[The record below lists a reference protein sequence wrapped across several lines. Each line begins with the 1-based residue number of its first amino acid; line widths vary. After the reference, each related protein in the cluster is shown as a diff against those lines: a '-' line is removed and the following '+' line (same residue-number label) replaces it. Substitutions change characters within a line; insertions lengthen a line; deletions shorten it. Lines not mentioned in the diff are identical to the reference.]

1 IELIKYCS
9 SKYTRSKLR

>member
-1 IELIKYCS
+1 IKYCS